1 MKTRPHYIP
10 VTESQAGMVLGAPLN
25 ISGPNGIVRFSL
37 PAGHTLT
44 EDNLHQLVTHHGE
57 YLLVLEPD
65 NRSDE
70 QVALDAMLAARR
82 VMEIFQ
88 GASLDEPLMASL
100 FDCVLTYRSL

>member
-10 VTESQAGMVLGAPLN
+10 VTEAKTGMVLGAPLN

-44 EDNLHQLVTHHGE
+44 EDNLHQLVAHHGE
-57 YLLVLEPD
+57 CLLVLELD
-65 NRSDE
+65 VRSDE
-70 QVALDAMLAARR
+70 QVALDAALAAHR

-88 GASLDEPLMASL
+88 GASLEDPLMASL